1 MGQILKIIAS
11 NEYNDDENDEILDNR
26 MSISWILLWINDY
39 WWS

>member
-26 MSISWILLWINDY
+26 MSIS
-39 WWS
+39 